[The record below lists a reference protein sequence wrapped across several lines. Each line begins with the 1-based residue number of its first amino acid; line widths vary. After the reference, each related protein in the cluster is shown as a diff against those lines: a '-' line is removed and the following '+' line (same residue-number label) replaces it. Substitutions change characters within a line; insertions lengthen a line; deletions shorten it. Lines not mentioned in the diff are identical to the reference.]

1 MGRETDRRLLPAFF
15 ISIHT
20 LMIFY
25 FSGTGNTKWAA
36 SKTAAAIDDQLID
49 IAATLKH
56 ADSDSTFSYELK
68 DDEPMGFF
76 FPVHGWRP
84 PLIVKE
90 FVRRLRINQS
100 GSYCYVVCTAGDN
113 VGEAVDILEKDLA
126 EVGIKVHS
134 AISLIMPESYV
145 GLPFMDVDKP
155 EKEAKKKREADEKLS
170 KFIDDIRQ
178 RRHGIRDIL
187 IGNWPRINS
196 RLIGDV
202 FIRWIIKDTPFRVDP
217 NRCISCGLCVNNCPV
232 SDMAMDEN
240 KHPVWLHNGKCLS
253 CFACYHHCPTRAIE
267 YGGRTKGKGQYYFEK
282 VKE

>member
-1 MGRETDRRLLPAFF
+1 
-15 ISIHT
+15 
-20 LMIFY
+20 MIFY

-36 SKTAAAIDDQLID
+36 SKTAAALDDQLID

-68 DDEPMGFF
+68 DDEPVGFF

-90 FVRRLRINQS
+90 FVRRLRINQA

-113 VGEAVDILEKDLA
+113 VGEAVDILEKTWRKWASRCTVQYRSSCPSRTSDC
-126 EVGIKVHS
+126 HS
-134 AISLIMPESYV
+134 WTWINPKRSQ
-145 GLPFMDVDKP
+145 
-155 EKEAKKKREADEKLS
+155 KKREADEKLS

-202 FIRWIIKDTPFRVDP
+202 FIRWIIKDTPFRVAP

-232 SDMAMDEN
+232 NDMAMDEN